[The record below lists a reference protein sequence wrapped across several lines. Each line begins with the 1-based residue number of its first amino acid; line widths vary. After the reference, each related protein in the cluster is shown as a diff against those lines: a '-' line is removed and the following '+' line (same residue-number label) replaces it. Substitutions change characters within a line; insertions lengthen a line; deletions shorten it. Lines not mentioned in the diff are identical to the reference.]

1 MHHMPGHDSRGPPH
15 EMRGGPMG
23 EPRPLMG
30 EPRGPLM
37 DARGERGG
45 MKYWVVWI
53 MQARSH
59 SGAGCPDPRH
69 RKGVWALK

>member
-1 MHHMPGHDSRGPPH
+1 
-15 EMRGGPMG
+15 MG

-45 MKYWVVWI
+45 MKYGWLGLCRQEVRVEPAAPT
-53 MQARSH
+53 Q
-59 SGAGCPDPRH
+59 GN
-69 RKGVWALK
+69 RKGVWAVK

>member
-45 MKYWVVWI
+45 MKYGWLGLCRQEVRVEPAAPTQGI
-53 MQARSH
+53 GRGFGQ
-59 SGAGCPDPRH
+59 
-69 RKGVWALK
+69 

>member
-45 MKYWVVWI
+45 MK
-53 MQARSH
+53 
-59 SGAGCPDPRH
+59 GG
-69 RKGVWALK
+69 LKHTDKESEWSPLP